1 MNRQEMNTPKKTP
14 TAARQ
19 SGATVPS
26 SAPHRRRPD
35 PALLRALRGLMLIL
49 AGAIAL
55 IGLLLIVLPMFRIQ
69 YIEVEG
75 NSYYSD
81 DEIRAASGIKI
92 GEELFAIDMEAVKTG
107 IWKLDY
113 VDSFKVVR
121 SLNAVRIVIEER
133 KNVMY
138 TEFNGKYFS
147 IDREMRVL
155 EESDEPFSS
164 FLPVIL
170 PTIASLR
177 VGDRLVFED
186 ESIDLTYLTNLLDI
200 LNELGT
206 IASVTSMDVSKKYS
220 VSYVLSESCRIELG
234 SVSRMDGKLTMID
247 AILERK
253 GGATAALSV
262 IDVTDLQK
270 PTYRVLSSS
279 EMLLGGAA

>member
-1 MNRQEMNTPKKTP
+1 
-14 TAARQ
+14 
-19 SGATVPS
+19 
-26 SAPHRRRPD
+26 
-35 PALLRALRGLMLIL
+35 MLIL
-49 AGAIAL
+49 SGSICL
-55 IGLLLIVLPMFRIQ
+55 VGLLLIVLPMFRVQ
-69 YIEVEG
+69 RIEVEG
-75 NSYYSD
+75 NTYYSD
-81 DEIRAASGIKI
+81 DEIRIASGIEI
-92 GEELFAIDMEAVKTG
+92 GEELLAIDMEAVKTG

-155 EESDEPFSS
+155 EESAEPFSS
-164 FLPVIL
+164 FLPVTL

-177 VGDRLVFED
+177 VGDQLVFE
-186 ESIDLTYLTNLLDI
+186 EEGVDLTYVTELLDI
-200 LNELGT
+200 LNAHGT
-206 IASVTSMDVSKKYS
+206 ICSVTSMDVSKKYS
-220 VSYVLSESCRIELG
+220 VSYVLSGSCRIELG

-247 AILERK
+247 TILERK

-270 PTYRVLSSS
+270 PTYRVLSGS
-279 EMLLGGAA
+279 ELLLGGAA